1 MKKLLESWQRTL
13 EQDEFKLST
22 PEILNEVTV
31 LQLGLPAEIAEFI
44 NARLGNAS
52 REAKVKVGQMWK
64 DTRIAQTMG
73 QHALNAIGRYDDRKG
88 GSADGT
94 LIDNF
99 STAVV
104 VTAMEHTRE
113 QGAEDAKEWPLDPEK
128 SDLWQA
134 TSDKAGQII
143 RNFRDLIGA
152 RDATGAD
159 LMKAEKMA
167 QRFFKK
173 GINGTIPEGP
183 YRIAHN
189 ITFGEAIQ
197 RGAVTLSTASDYER
211 LFDYLNDDPDG
222 KHYEFIKKYDKLP
235 DAAQGAINE
244 LAGRENPDQVIKKYN
259 DGYYWY
265 DIGHAS
271 CDIEGRKMKHCG
283 TGPGA
288 TTLYSLRSPNK
299 DPNVEFGRDHWV
311 TVAYNEK
318 KKEVLQIKGQ
328 MNELPDKKYWQKIV
342 DLLGAIDVKK
352 IEERGQHANN
362 KEGFLDF
369 RTWLMSELQ
378 LGEAA
383 WDEIKKEL
391 TNWVNKFQEEVPY
404 RGISIGFRMEKD
416 EDGVIRYFPLA
427 LFGTDFPAD
436 ILNEHGKKALT
447 KRTEGGG
454 SQVFGQKF
462 GENIAISLV
471 GNEMYKYAPEKSST
485 IHDFYYKDE
494 DPEIDENIVG
504 PGARRGKHNAA
515 WTREFSSFYDAKLFV
530 VTPIDIGKV
539 LGYPEWIWDGSAAI
553 PSDRSD
559 PASFAN
565 FFQVMKGV
573 SAQEAEGMKEA
584 IRSAML
590 DRNYIEGAMFNDI
603 DQSIIHRELYTR
615 GTLPA
620 GTDPSDYRNLPTDWE
635 LERAI
640 DEENDILENIT
651 ATIPTII
658 LNTAALLDEHDIPSV
673 PGGLAGIKA
682 LFNFNVFGAEL
693 MKEMLDEAGSETE
706 YERGE
711 APNQLYLFSKNPY
724 ESRPY
729 VFAIDWAL
737 EIEPDTK
744 DSIAKDFLHIVSKI
758 DTKDKITDVAEKA
771 FINMIKKKFPED
783 KLDEATIRMWKR
795 AIL

>member
-1 MKKLLESWQRTL
+1 MESWRRTI
-13 EQDEFKLST
+13 EQDEFKLSA

-44 NARLGNAS
+44 NARVSNAS

-64 DTRIAQTMG
+64 NTRIAQTMG
-73 QHALNAIGRYDDRKG
+73 QRALNAIGRYDDRTG
-88 GSADGT
+88 TVSGMSSGGT

-99 STAVV
+99 NASV
-104 VTAMEHTRE
+104 VTTAMMHSRE
-113 QGAEDAKEWPLDPEK
+113 AGPDE
-128 SDLWQA
+128 WQA

-143 RNFRDLIGA
+143 RNFKNLIGG
-152 RDATGAD
+152 RDTTGAD

-173 GINGTIPEGP
+173 GINGTIPDTP
-183 YRIAHN
+183 YKLAHDT
-189 ITFGEAIQ
+189 IFDEAIE
-197 RGAVTLSTASDYER
+197 RGVSWLDSRARSYEK

-222 KHYEFIKKYDKLP
+222 KHYEIIKKYEKLNK
-235 DAAQGAINE
+235 AAEKAIEE
-244 LAGRENPDQVIKKYN
+244 LAGRENPDQIIKKYD

-265 DIGHAS
+265 DIGYAS
-271 CDIEGRKMKHCG
+271 CEIEGRKMKHCG
-283 TGPGA
+283 TGGGA

-328 MNELPDKKYWQKIV
+328 MNELPDKKHWQNIV
-342 DLLGAIDVKK
+342 DLLEAIDVKT
-352 IEERGQHANN
+352 IEERGQHSNN

-378 LGEAA
+378 LEEAA

-416 EDGVIRYFPLA
+416 EDGVIRYFPRA
-427 LFGTDFPAD
+427 LFGAEFPAD
-436 ILNEHGKKALT
+436 ILNEHGDKTINKGKT
-447 KRTEGGG
+447 GSSTGDGG
-454 SQVFGQKF
+454 QRF

-471 GNEMYKYAPEKSST
+471 GDEMYKYAPEKSST
-485 IHDFYYKDE
+485 IHNFYYKEE
-494 DPEIDENIVG
+494 DPETDENIVG
-504 PGARRGKHNAA
+504 PGAYRGKHNAA

-530 VTPIDIGKV
+530 AAPIDVGKI

-603 DQSIIHRELYTR
+603 DQSIIHKELYTR
-615 GTLPA
+615 GTLPP

-651 ATIPTII
+651 ATMPTIT

-693 MKEMLDEAGSETE
+693 MKEMLEEAGSETE
-706 YERGE
+706 YERGK

-783 KLDEATIRMWKR
+783 KLDEAIIRMWKR
-795 AIL
+795 AIM

>member
-1 MKKLLESWQRTL
+1 MSMRKLLESWQRTL
-13 EQDEFKLST
+13 EQDEFKIS
-22 PEILNEVTV
+22 EIEVLNEVNIFE
-31 LQLGLPAEIAEFI
+31 LGLPAGIAESI
-44 NARLGNAS
+44 DSEMKDSS

-64 DTRIAQTMG
+64 NTRLSPRGSVWSQQIKGLREMVAGFINAVETTLLEYGRKHGLLDQD
-73 QHALNAIGRYDDRKG
+73 AL
-88 GSADGT
+88 
-94 LIDNF
+94 
-99 STAVV
+99 
-104 VTAMEHTRE
+104 E
-113 QGAEDAKEWPLDPEK
+113 DPERSK
-128 SDLWQA
+128 AYQEL
-134 TSDKAGQII
+134 SDKAGII
-143 RNFRDLIGA
+143 ASNYKNTFNY
-152 RDATGAD
+152 ATGAD
-159 LMKAEKMA
+159 FMKAEKMA

-173 GINGTIPEGP
+173 GINGTLPQ
-183 YRIAHN
+183 AK
-189 ITFGEAIQ
+189 FK
-197 RGAVTLSTASDYER
+197 SDHED
-211 LFDYLNDDPDG
+211 LFEKSVSWLADSLAENYAPLFEYLNTDEHG
-222 KHYEFIKKYDKLP
+222 NHLKMVKDKTFLQS
-235 DAAQGAINE
+235 ALEIAVHE

-283 TGPGA
+283 TGGGA

-318 KKEVLQIKGQ
+318 EKEVLQIKGQ

-378 LGEAA
+378 LEEAA

-416 EDGVIRYFPLA
+416 EDGVIRYFPRA
-427 LFGTDFPAD
+427 LFGTEFPAD
-436 ILNEHGKKALT
+436 MLNEHGKKALT
-447 KRTEGGG
+447 KRTEGG
-454 SQVFGQKF
+454 QRF

-471 GNEMYKYAPEKSST
+471 GDEMYKYAPEKSST
-485 IHDFYYKDE
+485 IHDFYYKEE

-504 PGARRGKHNAA
+504 PGAYRGKHNAA
-515 WTREFSSFYDAKLFV
+515 WTRKSSSFYDEKFFV
-530 VTPIDIGKV
+530 MAPVDVGKV

-590 DRNYIEGAMFNDI
+590 DRNYIEGAIFNDI
-603 DQSIIHRELYTR
+603 NQSIVHKELYTR

-620 GTDPSDYRNLPTDWE
+620 GTDPSDYRDFPTDWE
-635 LERAI
+635 FERTI

-651 ATIPTII
+651 ATMPTIT
-658 LNTAALLDEHDIPSV
+658 LNIAALLDEHDIPSV

-771 FINMIKKKFPED
+771 FINMIKKKFPEE

>member
-1 MKKLLESWQRTL
+1 MSMKKLLESWHRTL
-13 EQDEFKLST
+13 EQDEFRLSE
-22 PEILNEVTV
+22 PRILNEVNV
-31 LQLGLPAEIAEFI
+31 FELGLPAGIAESI
-44 NARLGNAS
+44 NSEMKDSS

-64 DTRIAQTMG
+64 NTR
-73 QHALNAIGRYDDRKG
+73 L
-88 GSADGT
+88 S
-94 LIDNF
+94 
-99 STAVV
+99 
-104 VTAMEHTRE
+104 E
-113 QGAEDAKEWPLDPEK
+113 QGPRLRLPGLRKMVAGFINAVTTTSSEYGRKHGLLGQDALKDPERSK
-128 SDLWQA
+128 AYQEL
-134 TSDKAGQII
+134 SDKAG
-143 RNFRDLIGA
+143 LIA
-152 RDATGAD
+152 SNYKNTFNYATGAD
-159 LMKAEKMA
+159 FIKAEKMA
-167 QRFFKK
+167 QKFFKK
-173 GINGTIPEGP
+173 GINGTLPQ
-183 YRIAHN
+183 AK
-189 ITFGEAIQ
+189 FK
-197 RGAVTLSTASDYER
+197 SDHED
-211 LFDYLNDDPDG
+211 LFEKSVSWLADSLAENYAPLFEYLNTDEHG
-222 KHYEFIKKYDKLP
+222 NHLKMVKDKTFLQS
-235 DAAQGAINE
+235 ALEIAVHE

-283 TGPGA
+283 TGGGA

-318 KKEVLQIKGQ
+318 EKEVLQIKGQ

-378 LGEAA
+378 LEEAA

-416 EDGVIRYFPLA
+416 EDGVIRYFPRA
-427 LFGTDFPAD
+427 LFGTEFPAD
-436 ILNEHGKKALT
+436 MLNEHGKKALT
-447 KRTEGGG
+447 KRTEGG
-454 SQVFGQKF
+454 QRF

-471 GNEMYKYAPEKSST
+471 GDEMYKYAPEKSST
-485 IHDFYYKDE
+485 IHDFYYKEE

-504 PGARRGKHNAA
+504 PGAYRGKHNAA
-515 WTREFSSFYDAKLFV
+515 WTRKSSSFYDEKFFV
-530 VTPIDIGKV
+530 MAPVDVGKV

-565 FFQVMKGV
+565 FFQVMKGI

-590 DRNYIEGAMFNDI
+590 DRNYIEGAIFNDI
-603 DQSIIHRELYTR
+603 NQSIVHKELYTR

-620 GTDPSDYRNLPTDWE
+620 GTDPSDYRDFPTDWE
-635 LERAI
+635 FERTI
-640 DEENDILENIT
+640 DEENDILESIT
-651 ATIPTII
+651 ATMPTIT
-658 LNTAALLDEHDIPSV
+658 LNIAALLDEHDIPSV

-771 FINMIKKKFPED
+771 FINMIKKKFPEE

-795 AIL
+795 AIM